1 MIFDSLKNSALYY
14 PVSPRLEK
22 AFGFIASTD
31 WETMEPGIHEL
42 DGKDIYVNVMEPA
55 LKKPADA
62 KLEIHDAYIDIQ
74 VLIRGEQETFGWS
87 ERADLRKPLGEFDAG
102 KDIQFF
108 DDEPQTFYTLRPGQ
122 FTILFPEDGHAPMIG
137 EGDVR
142 YNEVFEQVAAANKSK
157 VIYAEKVFSCQE
169 CGCREGRQHFCMHRV
184 RDDRN
189 FEVDLDLTG
198 NYQRHNIL
206 TAAATV
212 DFLHEETPLTIS
224 RRAFLEG
231 TRDAAAIT
239 SLAGRWQKLGEN
251 PLVVC
256 DTGHNPHGIAYVAE
270 QLKATPHK
278 ELYCVIGFVRDKD
291 LAHILPLLPR
301 DAHYI
306 FTQAQTE
313 RALPAAELTA
323 KAAIYGLRG
332 ETIPE
337 VPAAVAHARELAAA
351 DDMVFIGGSTY
362 VVAEAL

>member
-1 MIFDSLKNSALYY
+1 
-14 PVSPRLEK
+14 
-22 AFGFIASTD
+22 
-31 WETMEPGIHEL
+31 
-42 DGKDIYVNVMEPA
+42 
-55 LKKPADA
+55 
-62 KLEIHDAYIDIQ
+62 
-74 VLIRGEQETFGWS
+74 
-87 ERADLRKPLGEFDAG
+87 
-102 KDIQFF
+102 
-108 DDEPQTFYTLRPGQ
+108 
-122 FTILFPEDGHAPMIG
+122 MIG

-184 RDDRN
+184 RDDRK

-332 ETIPE
+332 KPSPKCRLPWHTPGNLPLRTIWSSS
-337 VPAAVAHARELAAA
+337 AAA
-351 DDMVFIGGSTY
+351 PMSSPKRSDTYDIQIPYKVRPSVSTDF
-362 VVAEAL
+362 LLSSRTKL